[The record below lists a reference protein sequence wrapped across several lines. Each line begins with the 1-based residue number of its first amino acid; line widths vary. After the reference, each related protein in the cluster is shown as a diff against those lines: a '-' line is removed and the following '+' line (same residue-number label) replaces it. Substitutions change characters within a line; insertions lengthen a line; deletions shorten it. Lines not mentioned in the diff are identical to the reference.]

1 MQISKPNTIFKTQK
15 NLCRKTKHHII
26 ALCMP
31 HRLSWRLA
39 LLEVTHSSSIL
50 ASRYNP
56 NYAELSRRSD
66 KIQYTEN
73 SMQALH
79 RLSWLCYQAR
89 LALLEVTHPT
99 SMLASRY
106 NPNYAVLSRR
116 SDKILYLVYCTWDKA
131 PQLVIARKQMGKQ
144 RRERWSSLHR
154 RKADL
159 TNVILRS
166 NSKYPSKLTFN
177 SKRVRKQ

>member
-1 MQISKPNTIFKTQK
+1 MQENQTPHN
-15 NLCRKTKHHII
+15 
-26 ALCMP
+26 CM
-31 HRLSWRLA
+31 
-39 LLEVTHSSSIL
+39 LEVTHSSSIL

-56 NYAELSRRSD
+56 NYAELWRRSD
-66 KIQYTEN
+66 KILCTQKKIYADKPNTTQLHCAC
-73 SMQALH
+73 SH
-79 RLSWLCYQAR
+79 RLSWLWYQAR

-106 NPNYAVLSRR
+106 NPNYMLYCQED
-116 SDKILYLVYCTWDKA
+116 DKILYLVYCTWDKA
-131 PQLVIARKQMGKQ
+131 PQLVKARKQLGKR

-166 NSKYPSKLTFN
+166 NAKYPSKLSFN

>member
-1 MQISKPNTIFKTQK
+1 MLENQT
-15 NLCRKTKHHII
+15 
-26 ALCMP
+26 P
-31 HRLSWRLA
+31 HNCIVHAAYIGYLSW
-39 LLEVTHSSSIL
+39 
-50 ASRYNP
+50 
-56 NYAELSRRSD
+56 
-66 KIQYTEN
+66 
-73 SMQALH
+73 
-79 RLSWLCYQAR
+79 R

-106 NPNYAVLSRR
+106 NPNYMLYCQED
-116 SDKILYLVYCTWDKA
+116 DKILYLVYCTWDKA
-131 PQLVIARKQMGKQ
+131 PQLVKARKQLGKR

-166 NSKYPSKLTFN
+166 NAKYPSKLSFN